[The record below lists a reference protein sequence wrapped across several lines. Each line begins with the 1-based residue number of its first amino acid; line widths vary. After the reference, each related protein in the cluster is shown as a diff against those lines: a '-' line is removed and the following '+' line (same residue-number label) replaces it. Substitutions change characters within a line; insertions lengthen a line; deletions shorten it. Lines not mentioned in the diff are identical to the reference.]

1 MESTGC
7 GPSLLVGAPSAPS
20 GDASHGKNW
29 LGGFSG
35 KILAPGLIPGVPVS
49 LLAFRQQPQSS
60 NEIARHDEATHGPRA
75 KRYEVRSL
83 WGLQAHP
90 APDLG
95 TIQME
100 KAAWGVSGKIFG
112 VAGARADPSGRR

>member
-1 MESTGC
+1 
-7 GPSLLVGAPSAPS
+7 
-20 GDASHGKNW
+20 
-29 LGGFSG
+29 
-35 KILAPGLIPGVPVS
+35 VS

-60 NEIARHDEATHGPRA
+60 YEIARHDEATHGPRA

-100 KAAWGVSGKIFG
+100 KAAWGVSGKNFG